1 MDTNYG
7 SISVLFFTED
17 SCTGTHTLVP
27 FGVRVDQ
34 YTAVITNDM
43 FVFSLFPAKA
53 LENIRRLQNKENNLS
68 PCVYLPTSPI
78 SY

>member
-43 FVFSLFPAKA
+43 FVFLCF
-53 LENIRRLQNKENNLS
+53 LQRHWK
-68 PCVYLPTSPI
+68 TSEDFKI
-78 SY
+78 KRTI